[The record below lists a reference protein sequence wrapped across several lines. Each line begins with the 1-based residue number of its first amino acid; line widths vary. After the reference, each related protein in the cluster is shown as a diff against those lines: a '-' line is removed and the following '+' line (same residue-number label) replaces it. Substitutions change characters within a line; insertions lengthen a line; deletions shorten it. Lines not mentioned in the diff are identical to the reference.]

1 MKMVTVEIG
10 LSSIL
15 RRLAQ
20 GGFNP
25 IKSGLEP
32 KKQCCWH
39 TKSTQ
44 LGLQPVRMVDIQTP
58 INQQKRRL

>member
-32 KKQCCWH
+32 KKTMLLAH
-39 TKSTQ
+39 KINTIGSSTSEN
-44 LGLQPVRMVDIQTP
+44 GGYSNT
-58 INQQKRRL
+58 N